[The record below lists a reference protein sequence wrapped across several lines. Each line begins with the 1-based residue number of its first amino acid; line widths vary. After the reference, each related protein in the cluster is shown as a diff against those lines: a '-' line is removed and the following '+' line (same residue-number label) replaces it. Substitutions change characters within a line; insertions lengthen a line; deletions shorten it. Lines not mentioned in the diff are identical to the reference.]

1 MTQEQINRQIVELD
15 NELIQA
21 LIKGFQE
28 SIINEDEKALGNIKG
43 YVQGTKLL
51 ATWPLAADPKNQPLS
66 FDPKFW
72 TLFMAMI
79 ELSLI
84 TMLPLQDS
92 LRALRLEVSPDYKV
106 VPTPETVQWF
116 ENMVENLSKPQKQEQ
131 KEESLAEPTA
141 A

>member
-1 MTQEQINRQIVELD
+1 MTQQDTNNRQIFELD

-28 SIINEDEKALGNIKG
+28 SIINEDDKALGNIKG

-51 ATWPLAADPKNQPLS
+51 ATWPLAADPKNQPIS

-72 TLFMAMI
+72 ALFMAMI
-79 ELSLI
+79 EVSLI

-92 LRALRLEVSPDYKV
+92 LRALRLEVSPEHTV
-106 VPTPETVQWF
+106 IPTPETVQWF
-116 ENMVENLSKPQKQEQ
+116 QTMVENLSKPQQEE
-131 KEESLAEPTA
+131 KEETLAEPLA